1 MENGGF
7 QWALYLHL
15 FTNLLYVSC
24 CLLQIAR
31 VGKVLKRVNFIEKA
45 SAAKVNESQVK
56 CCFSRV
62 RSSFKSDSGGLLL
75 S

>member
-1 MENGGF
+1 MEDFNG
-7 QWALYLHL
+7 YLHL
-15 FTNLLYVSC
+15 STNLLYVS

-62 RSSFKSDSGGLLL
+62 RR
-75 S
+75 

>member
-15 FTNLLYVSC
+15 FTNLLYIS

-31 VGKVLKRVNFIEKA
+31 VGKVLNV
-45 SAAKVNESQVK
+45 
-56 CCFSRV
+56 
-62 RSSFKSDSGGLLL
+62 
-75 S
+75 

>member
-1 MENGGF
+1 MQDFNGYCTTYI
-7 QWALYLHL
+7 YLL
-15 FTNLLYVSC
+15 TCSMCNVS

-31 VGKVLKRVNFIEKA
+31 VGKVLKRVNFKEKKA

-62 RSSFKSDSGGLLL
+62 RR
-75 S
+75 

>member
-15 FTNLLYVSC
+15 FTNLLYSS

-31 VGKVLKRVNFIEKA
+31 VGKVLKRVNFIEKKA

-62 RSSFKSDSGGLLL
+62 RR
-75 S
+75 